1 MKKLGL
7 GLRPRKSGQ
16 IIMLVK
22 LKRILNFT
30 KFILSPKKNKKIV
43 WQSWKGNRLELR
55 FVIMR
60 IIKVWVKQKIFN
72 KVLGTDVHRKNR
84 ER

>member
-30 KFILSPKKNKKIV
+30 KFILSPNKNKKIV
-43 WQSWKGNRLELR
+43 WQSWKGNRLGLR
-55 FVIMR
+55 FGIMR

-72 KVLGTDVHRKNR
+72 KVLVTVVHR
-84 ER
+84 

>member
-30 KFILSPKKNKKIV
+30 KFILSPNKNRKIV
-43 WQSWKGNRLELR
+43 WQRWKGNRLGLR

-72 KVLGTDVHRKNR
+72 KVLVTDVHR
-84 ER
+84 